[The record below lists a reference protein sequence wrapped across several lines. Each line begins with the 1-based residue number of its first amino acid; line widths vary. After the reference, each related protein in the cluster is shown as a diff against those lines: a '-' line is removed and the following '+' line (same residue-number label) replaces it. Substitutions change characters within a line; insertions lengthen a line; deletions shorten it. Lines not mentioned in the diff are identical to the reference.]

1 MGLNLIAEYLPIADR
16 VLLVKDFILS
26 DITAEVKEAGI
37 ESAAKAST
45 VEMSGMLS
53 RSRWIMPSSIDS
65 SIGQEDVHIE
75 YDEAGYILFGRYGVD
90 MSALTQVA
98 SIEQMNAIGQSLYYA
113 KLRYMDEG
121 YSIGEILDLIDRD
134 VSNEGLNVL
143 ARDFSGTLARPRRFE
158 LVAMLNRLPS
168 FRVSHI
174 TQ

>member
-1 MGLNLIAEYLPIADR
+1 MN
-16 VLLVKDFILS
+16 
-26 DITAEVKEAGI
+26 
-37 ESAAKAST
+37 
-45 VEMSGMLS
+45 
-53 RSRWIMPSSIDS
+53 
-65 SIGQEDVHIE
+65 
-75 YDEAGYILFGRYGVD
+75 
-90 MSALTQVA
+90 ALTQVA